1 MCHLKKLRPI
11 FFVCLLLGMQ
21 PEALAGWVTVGD
33 RGVILYSAD
42 GDTWTA
48 ATSNTS
54 QTLRGVSSDVSGQWV
69 AAGSKGTISTSTNAQ
84 EWTAAVSGNSDQL
97 WSAAYAG
104 GQWIVSGNN
113 GRIVTSPNGT
123 DWTSVSSG
131 YSFTVLDAAYNST
144 NLFTLSGTSTEG
156 GLILTS
162 PDSTDWTQHAP
173 STKLKQLSGI
183 EYGNGLWVAVGNKG
197 TIATS
202 DDPRT
207 KTWASRTSGVTDDL
221 KDVVYNGSNLFVVVG
236 KGGTILTSLDTIT
249 WTQRASTT
257 TYDLFGVAY
266 DGVRYVAVGDEGVI
280 LTSGDGVT
288 WAAATSPTTN
298 FRLLYDV
305 AVGKLPQV
313 IDFNAQEPLYQ
324 SFALS
329 GSYPLNPYATA
340 SSGLPVTY
348 TVLSPGVCSV
358 SGTTI
363 TMISAGECK
372 IEASQSGDS
381 TYYPAEPVTQSIL
394 QISALGPGVRTNPG
408 LVFDPQ
414 DSEVFVPGGVFALTP
429 PATTT
434 QTFVDP
440 QPEIVYGSATPDVC
454 SIPLRGSVNVTM
466 LDVGTCSITATSIP
480 NEFYEEGG
488 PLTASI
494 EILPRPQSI
503 TFAAQAAQ
511 SFILN
516 GTFALSPVAS
526 ASSGLAIDYTS
537 ESANICSVTGTTVTM
552 RAVGACLITAAQA
565 GDRTWEPALSVS
577 QTIDVQ
583 PSPKQAQV
591 IDFPVQNP
599 IFQDGLLGATY
610 AISPLAVASSGL
622 PVSYRVLSPGVCSL
636 SGTTLTVDGLG
647 ACQIEASQAGNDDY
661 SAAVPVT
668 QSVLHI
674 TTPGTGVLTNP
685 GLVFDPQDSE
695 VFVPGGV
702 FALTPPATTTQ
713 TFVDPQ
719 PEIVYGSATPDVCS
733 IPLRGSVN
741 VTMLDVG
748 TCSITATSIPNE
760 FYEEGGPL
768 TASIEILPRPQSI
781 TFAAQAAQSFILNG
795 TFALSPVASASSGLA
810 IDYTSESANICSVTG
825 TTVTMRAVGACLIT
839 AAQAGDRTWEPALS
853 VSQTIDV
860 QPSPKQAQVID
871 FPVQNPIFQDGLL
884 GATYAISPLAVASSG
899 LPVSYRVLSPGVCS
913 LSGTT
918 LTVDGLG
925 ACQIEA
931 SQAGN
936 DDYSAAVP
944 VTQSVLHITTPGTG
958 VRTKPGLVF
967 DPQDSEPFIAGDTFT
982 LTPAASTTQTL
993 VDPQPVIAY
1002 ASSTPSVCTI
1012 PLLNSLEVTMHLP
1025 GDCTIVAVS
1034 APNSI
1039 YLVGGPIAAT
1049 IEIVAPARPKPVP
1062 TLPPM
1067 FLGIL
1072 MLLIM
1077 VRAGF
1082 GFQRR

>member
-21 PEALAGWVTVGD
+21 PEALAGWVAVGD

-69 AAGSKGTISTSTNAQ
+69 AAGSGGTISTSTNAQ

-131 YSFTVLDAAYNST
+131 FSFTVLDTAYNST

-162 PDSTDWTQHAP
+162 PDSTNWTQHAP
-173 STKLKQLSGI
+173 STKLKQLYGI
-183 EYGNGLWVAVGNKG
+183 EYGDGLWVAVGDKG

-207 KTWASRTSGVTDDL
+207 RTWASRTSGVTDDL
-221 KDVVYNGSNLFVVVG
+221 KDVVYNGSNLYVVVG
-236 KGGTILTSLDTIT
+236 KGGAILTSLDTIT

-516 GTFALSPVAS
+516 GTFTLSPVAS

-537 ESANICSVTGTTVTM
+537 ESANICSVTGT
-552 RAVGACLITAAQA
+552 G
-565 GDRTWEPALSVS
+565 
-577 QTIDVQ
+577 
-583 PSPKQAQV
+583 
-591 IDFPVQNP
+591 
-599 IFQDGLLGATY
+599 
-610 AISPLAVASSGL
+610 
-622 PVSYRVLSPGVCSL
+622 
-636 SGTTLTVDGLG
+636 
-647 ACQIEASQAGNDDY
+647 
-661 SAAVPVT
+661 
-668 QSVLHI
+668 
-674 TTPGTGVLTNP
+674 
-685 GLVFDPQDSE
+685 
-695 VFVPGGV
+695 
-702 FALTPPATTTQ
+702 
-713 TFVDPQ
+713 
-719 PEIVYGSATPDVCS
+719 
-733 IPLRGSVN
+733 
-741 VTMLDVG
+741 
-748 TCSITATSIPNE
+748 
-760 FYEEGGPL
+760 
-768 TASIEILPRPQSI
+768 
-781 TFAAQAAQSFILNG
+781 
-795 TFALSPVASASSGLA
+795 
-810 IDYTSESANICSVTG
+810 TG

-839 AAQAGDRTWEPALS
+839 AAQAGDRTWEPAVAVTQAIELQ
-853 VSQTIDV
+853 V
-860 QPSPKQAQVID
+860 PPKQAQVID
-871 FPVQNPIFQDGLL
+871 FPVQSPIFQNAVL
-884 GATYAISPLAVASSG
+884 GATYAISPVAVASSG
-899 LPVSYRVLSPGVCS
+899 LPVSYRVRSLGVCS

-918 LTVDGLG
+918 LTVEGLG

-931 SQAGN
+931 SQTG
-936 DDYSAAVP
+936 DDNYLPAVP
-944 VTQSVLHITTPGTG
+944 VIQSVLHITTPSTG

-967 DPQDSEPFIAGDTFT
+967 DPQDSEPFIAGDTFI
-982 LTPAASTTQTL
+982 LSPAASTTQTL

-1002 ASSTPSVCTI
+1002 VSSTPAVCTV
-1012 PLLNSLEVTMHLP
+1012 PLLNSVEVTMQSS
-1025 GDCTIVAVS
+1025 GDCIILAVS
-1034 APNSI
+1034 APNSF
-1039 YLVGGPIAAT
+1039 YLIGGPIAAT
-1049 IEIVAPARPKPVP
+1049 IEIVAPAGPKPVP

-1067 FLGIL
+1067 LLGLL
-1072 MLLIM
+1072 MLLILI
-1077 VRAGF
+1077 RAGLA
-1082 GFQRR
+1082 FQRH

>member
-1 MCHLKKLRPI
+1 LS
-11 FFVCLLLGMQ
+11 MQ
-21 PEALAGWVTVGD
+21 PAAFAGWVAVGD

-42 GDTWTA
+42 GNTWTA
-48 ATSNTS
+48 GTSNTA
-54 QTLRGVSSDVSGQWV
+54 QPLRGVSSDASGQWV
-69 AAGSKGTISTSTNAQ
+69 AAGSRGTISASTNAQ
-84 EWTAAVSGNSDQL
+84 DWTATVSGNSDQL
-97 WSAAYAG
+97 WSAAFSG
-104 GQWIVSGNN
+104 GQWIVTGNN

-131 YSFTVLDAAYNST
+131 YSFTLLDLAYNST
-144 NLFTLSGTSTEG
+144 NLFTLSGTSSQG

-162 PDSTDWTQHAP
+162 PDGTNWTQHAP
-173 STKLKQLSGI
+173 STRLEQLYGI
-183 EYGNGLWVAVGNKG
+183 EYGNGSWVAVGDKG

-207 KTWASRTSGVTDDL
+207 KTWVSRTSGVTDDL
-221 KDVVYNGSNLFVVVG
+221 KDVVYNGSNLYVVVG

-257 TYDLFGVAY
+257 TYDLWGVAY

-280 LTSGDGVT
+280 LTSGNGVT
-288 WAAATSPTTN
+288 WAAATSPTVN

-313 IDFNAQEPLYQ
+313 IDFNAQAPLYQ
-324 SFALS
+324 SFAPS
-329 GSYPLNPYATA
+329 GSYPLSPDAIA

-466 LDVGTCSITATSIP
+466 LDVGTCSITTTSIP

-511 SFILN
+511 PFILN
-516 GTFALSPVAS
+516 GTFELSPLAS

-537 ESANICSVTGTTVTM
+537 ESADICSVIGTTVTM
-552 RAVGACLITAAQA
+552 RAVGACLVAAAQA
-565 GDRTWEPALSVS
+565 GDRTWKPALSVS
-577 QTIDVQ
+577 QMIDVQ
-583 PSPKQAQV
+583 PSLKQAQV

-599 IFQDGLLGATY
+599 IFQDGTSGATY

-647 ACQIEASQAGNDDY
+647 ACQIEASQAGDDDY
-661 SAAVPVT
+661 
-668 QSVLHI
+668 
-674 TTPGTGVLTNP
+674 
-685 GLVFDPQDSE
+685 
-695 VFVPGGV
+695 
-702 FALTPPATTTQ
+702 
-713 TFVDPQ
+713 
-719 PEIVYGSATPDVCS
+719 
-733 IPLRGSVN
+733 
-741 VTMLDVG
+741 
-748 TCSITATSIPNE
+748 
-760 FYEEGGPL
+760 
-768 TASIEILPRPQSI
+768 LP
-781 TFAAQAAQSFILNG
+781 
-795 TFALSPVASASSGLA
+795 
-810 IDYTSESANICSVTG
+810 
-825 TTVTMRAVGACLIT
+825 
-839 AAQAGDRTWEPALS
+839 
-853 VSQTIDV
+853 
-860 QPSPKQAQVID
+860 
-871 FPVQNPIFQDGLL
+871 
-884 GATYAISPLAVASSG
+884 
-899 LPVSYRVLSPGVCS
+899 
-913 LSGTT
+913 
-918 LTVDGLG
+918 
-925 ACQIEA
+925 
-931 SQAGN
+931 
-936 DDYSAAVP
+936 AVP

-967 DPQDSEPFIAGDTFT
+967 DPQDSEPFVAGDTFA

-1002 ASSTPSVCTI
+1002 ASSTPSVCTV

-1039 YLVGGPIAAT
+1039 YLIGGPIAAT
-1049 IEIVAPARPKPVP
+1049 IQIIAPAQAKAVP
-1062 TLPPM
+1062 TLPPAL
-1067 FLGIL
+1067 LGLLTLL
-1072 MLLIM
+1072 MLAM
-1077 VRAGF
+1077 AGF
-1082 GFQRR
+1082 GLQRR

>member
-1 MCHLKKLRPI
+1 MKNCHLDKLRPL
-11 FFVCLLLGMQ
+11 FFVVLLLSMQ
-21 PEALAGWVTVGD
+21 PAAFAGWVAVGD

-42 GDTWTA
+42 GNTWTA
-48 ATSNTS
+48 GTSNTA
-54 QTLRGVSSDVSGQWV
+54 QPLRGVSSDASGQWV
-69 AAGSKGTISTSTNAQ
+69 AAGSRGTISASTNAQ
-84 EWTAAVSGNSDQL
+84 DWTATVSGNSDQL
-97 WSAAYAG
+97 WSAAFSG
-104 GQWIVSGNN
+104 GQWIVTGNN

-131 YSFTVLDAAYNST
+131 YSFTLLDLAYNST
-144 NLFTLSGTSTEG
+144 NLFTLSGTSSQG

-162 PDSTDWTQHAP
+162 PDGTNWTQHAP
-173 STKLKQLSGI
+173 STRLEQLYGI
-183 EYGNGLWVAVGNKG
+183 EYGNGSWVAVGDKG

-207 KTWASRTSGVTDDL
+207 KTWVSRTSGVTDDL
-221 KDVVYNGSNLFVVVG
+221 KDVVYNGSNLYVVVG

-257 TYDLFGVAY
+257 TYDLWGVAY

-280 LTSGDGVT
+280 LTSGNGVT
-288 WAAATSPTTN
+288 WAAATSPTVN

-313 IDFNAQEPLYQ
+313 IDFNAQAPLYQ
-324 SFALS
+324 SFAPS
-329 GSYPLNPYATA
+329 GSYPLSPDAIA

-394 QISALGPGVRTNPG
+394 QITALGPGVRTNPG

-466 LDVGTCSITATSIP
+466 LDVGTCSITTTSIP

-511 SFILN
+511 PFILN
-516 GTFALSPVAS
+516 GTFELSPLAS

-537 ESANICSVTGTTVTM
+537 ESADICSVIGTTVTM
-552 RAVGACLITAAQA
+552 RAVGACLVAAAQA
-565 GDRTWEPALSVS
+565 GDRTWKPALSVS
-577 QTIDVQ
+577 QMIDVQ
-583 PSPKQAQV
+583 PSLKQAQV

-599 IFQDGLLGATY
+599 IFQDGTSGATY

-647 ACQIEASQAGNDDY
+647 ACQIEASQAGDDDY
-661 SAAVPVT
+661 
-668 QSVLHI
+668 
-674 TTPGTGVLTNP
+674 
-685 GLVFDPQDSE
+685 
-695 VFVPGGV
+695 
-702 FALTPPATTTQ
+702 
-713 TFVDPQ
+713 
-719 PEIVYGSATPDVCS
+719 
-733 IPLRGSVN
+733 
-741 VTMLDVG
+741 
-748 TCSITATSIPNE
+748 
-760 FYEEGGPL
+760 
-768 TASIEILPRPQSI
+768 LP
-781 TFAAQAAQSFILNG
+781 
-795 TFALSPVASASSGLA
+795 
-810 IDYTSESANICSVTG
+810 
-825 TTVTMRAVGACLIT
+825 
-839 AAQAGDRTWEPALS
+839 
-853 VSQTIDV
+853 
-860 QPSPKQAQVID
+860 
-871 FPVQNPIFQDGLL
+871 
-884 GATYAISPLAVASSG
+884 
-899 LPVSYRVLSPGVCS
+899 
-913 LSGTT
+913 
-918 LTVDGLG
+918 
-925 ACQIEA
+925 
-931 SQAGN
+931 
-936 DDYSAAVP
+936 AVP

-967 DPQDSEPFIAGDTFT
+967 DPQDSEPFVAGDTFA

-1002 ASSTPSVCTI
+1002 ASSTPSVCTV

-1039 YLVGGPIAAT
+1039 YLIGGPIAAT
-1049 IEIVAPARPKPVP
+1049 IQIIAPAQAKAVP
-1062 TLPPM
+1062 TLPPAL
-1067 FLGIL
+1067 LGLLTLL
-1072 MLLIM
+1072 MLAM
-1077 VRAGF
+1077 AGF
-1082 GFQRR
+1082 GLQRR

>member
-1 MCHLKKLRPI
+1 
-11 FFVCLLLGMQ
+11 MQ
-21 PEALAGWVTVGD
+21 PAAFAGWVAVGD

-42 GDTWTA
+42 GNTWTA
-48 ATSNTS
+48 GTSNTA
-54 QTLRGVSSDVSGQWV
+54 QPLRGVSSDASGQWV
-69 AAGSKGTISTSTNAQ
+69 AAGSRGTISASTNAQ
-84 EWTAAVSGNSDQL
+84 DWTATVSGNSDQL
-97 WSAAYAG
+97 WSAAFSG
-104 GQWIVSGNN
+104 GQWIVTGNN

-131 YSFTVLDAAYNST
+131 YSFTLLDLAYNST
-144 NLFTLSGTSTEG
+144 NLFTLSGTSSQG

-162 PDSTDWTQHAP
+162 PDGTNWTQHAP
-173 STKLKQLSGI
+173 STRLEQLYGI
-183 EYGNGLWVAVGNKG
+183 EYGNGSWVAVGDKG

-207 KTWASRTSGVTDDL
+207 KTWVSRTSGVTDDL
-221 KDVVYNGSNLFVVVG
+221 KDVVYNGSNLYVVVG

-257 TYDLFGVAY
+257 TYDLWGVAY

-280 LTSGDGVT
+280 LTSGNGVT
-288 WAAATSPTTN
+288 WAAATSPTVN

-313 IDFNAQEPLYQ
+313 IDFNAQAPLYQ
-324 SFALS
+324 SFAPS
-329 GSYPLNPYATA
+329 GSYPLSPDAIA

-466 LDVGTCSITATSIP
+466 LDVGTCSITTTSIP

-511 SFILN
+511 PFILN
-516 GTFALSPVAS
+516 GTFELSPLAS

-537 ESANICSVTGTTVTM
+537 ESADICSVIGTTVTM
-552 RAVGACLITAAQA
+552 RAVGACLVAAAQA
-565 GDRTWEPALSVS
+565 GDRTWKPALSVS
-577 QTIDVQ
+577 QMIDVQ
-583 PSPKQAQV
+583 PSLKQAQV

-599 IFQDGLLGATY
+599 IFQDGTSGATY

-647 ACQIEASQAGNDDY
+647 ACQIEASQAGDDDY
-661 SAAVPVT
+661 
-668 QSVLHI
+668 
-674 TTPGTGVLTNP
+674 
-685 GLVFDPQDSE
+685 
-695 VFVPGGV
+695 
-702 FALTPPATTTQ
+702 
-713 TFVDPQ
+713 
-719 PEIVYGSATPDVCS
+719 
-733 IPLRGSVN
+733 
-741 VTMLDVG
+741 
-748 TCSITATSIPNE
+748 
-760 FYEEGGPL
+760 
-768 TASIEILPRPQSI
+768 LP
-781 TFAAQAAQSFILNG
+781 
-795 TFALSPVASASSGLA
+795 
-810 IDYTSESANICSVTG
+810 
-825 TTVTMRAVGACLIT
+825 
-839 AAQAGDRTWEPALS
+839 
-853 VSQTIDV
+853 
-860 QPSPKQAQVID
+860 
-871 FPVQNPIFQDGLL
+871 
-884 GATYAISPLAVASSG
+884 
-899 LPVSYRVLSPGVCS
+899 
-913 LSGTT
+913 
-918 LTVDGLG
+918 
-925 ACQIEA
+925 
-931 SQAGN
+931 
-936 DDYSAAVP
+936 AVP

-967 DPQDSEPFIAGDTFT
+967 DPQDSEPFVAGDTFA

-1002 ASSTPSVCTI
+1002 ASSTPSVCTV

-1039 YLVGGPIAAT
+1039 YLIGGPIAAT
-1049 IEIVAPARPKPVP
+1049 IQIIAPAQAKAVP
-1062 TLPPM
+1062 TLPPAL
-1067 FLGIL
+1067 LGLLTLL
-1072 MLLIM
+1072 MLAM
-1077 VRAGF
+1077 AGF
-1082 GFQRR
+1082 GLQRR

>member
-1 MCHLKKLRPI
+1 LKNCHLDKLRPL
-11 FFVCLLLGMQ
+11 FFVVLLLSMQ
-21 PEALAGWVTVGD
+21 PAAFAGWVAVGD

-42 GDTWTA
+42 GNTWTA
-48 ATSNTS
+48 GTSNTA
-54 QTLRGVSSDVSGQWV
+54 QPLRGVSSDASGQWV
-69 AAGSKGTISTSTNAQ
+69 AAGSRGTISASTNAQ
-84 EWTAAVSGNSDQL
+84 DWTATVSGNSDQL
-97 WSAAYAG
+97 WSAAFSG
-104 GQWIVSGNN
+104 GQWIVTGNN

-131 YSFTVLDAAYNST
+131 YSFTLLDLAYNST
-144 NLFTLSGTSTEG
+144 NLFTLSGTSSQG

-162 PDSTDWTQHAP
+162 PDGTNWTQHAP
-173 STKLKQLSGI
+173 STRLEQLYGI
-183 EYGNGLWVAVGNKG
+183 EYGNGSWVAVGDKG

-207 KTWASRTSGVTDDL
+207 KAWVSRTSGVTDDL
-221 KDVVYNGSNLFVVVG
+221 KDVVYNGSNLYVVVG

-257 TYDLFGVAY
+257 TYDLWGVAY

-280 LTSGDGVT
+280 LTSGNGVT
-288 WAAATSPTTN
+288 WAAATSPTVN

-313 IDFNAQEPLYQ
+313 IDFNAQAPLYQ
-324 SFALS
+324 SFAPS
-329 GSYPLNPYATA
+329 GSYPLSPDAIA

-466 LDVGTCSITATSIP
+466 LDVGTCSITTTSIP

-511 SFILN
+511 PFILN
-516 GTFALSPVAS
+516 GTFELSPLAS

-537 ESANICSVTGTTVTM
+537 ESADICSVIGTTVTM
-552 RAVGACLITAAQA
+552 RAVGACLVAAAQA
-565 GDRTWEPALSVS
+565 GDRTWKPALSVS
-577 QTIDVQ
+577 QMIDVQ
-583 PSPKQAQV
+583 PSLKQAQV

-599 IFQDGLLGATY
+599 IFQDGTSGATY

-647 ACQIEASQAGNDDY
+647 ACQIEASQAGDDDY
-661 SAAVPVT
+661 
-668 QSVLHI
+668 
-674 TTPGTGVLTNP
+674 
-685 GLVFDPQDSE
+685 
-695 VFVPGGV
+695 
-702 FALTPPATTTQ
+702 
-713 TFVDPQ
+713 
-719 PEIVYGSATPDVCS
+719 
-733 IPLRGSVN
+733 
-741 VTMLDVG
+741 
-748 TCSITATSIPNE
+748 
-760 FYEEGGPL
+760 
-768 TASIEILPRPQSI
+768 LP
-781 TFAAQAAQSFILNG
+781 
-795 TFALSPVASASSGLA
+795 
-810 IDYTSESANICSVTG
+810 
-825 TTVTMRAVGACLIT
+825 
-839 AAQAGDRTWEPALS
+839 
-853 VSQTIDV
+853 
-860 QPSPKQAQVID
+860 
-871 FPVQNPIFQDGLL
+871 
-884 GATYAISPLAVASSG
+884 
-899 LPVSYRVLSPGVCS
+899 
-913 LSGTT
+913 
-918 LTVDGLG
+918 
-925 ACQIEA
+925 
-931 SQAGN
+931 
-936 DDYSAAVP
+936 AVP

-967 DPQDSEPFIAGDTFT
+967 DPQDSEPFVAGDTFA

-1002 ASSTPSVCTI
+1002 ASSTPSVCTV

-1039 YLVGGPIAAT
+1039 YLIGGPIAAT
-1049 IEIVAPARPKPVP
+1049 IQIIAPAQAKAVP
-1062 TLPPM
+1062 TLPPAL
-1067 FLGIL
+1067 LGLLTLL
-1072 MLLIM
+1072 MLAM
-1077 VRAGF
+1077 AGF
-1082 GFQRR
+1082 GLQRR

>member
-1 MCHLKKLRPI
+1 LKNCHLDKLRPL
-11 FFVCLLLGMQ
+11 FFVVLLLSMQ
-21 PEALAGWVTVGD
+21 PAAFAGWVAVGD

-42 GDTWTA
+42 GNTWTA
-48 ATSNTS
+48 GTSNTA
-54 QTLRGVSSDVSGQWV
+54 QPLRGVSSDASGQWV
-69 AAGSKGTISTSTNAQ
+69 AAGSRGTISASTNAQ
-84 EWTAAVSGNSDQL
+84 DWTATVSGNSDQL
-97 WSAAYAG
+97 WSAAFSG
-104 GQWIVSGNN
+104 GQWIVTGNN

-131 YSFTVLDAAYNST
+131 YSFTLLDLAYNST
-144 NLFTLSGTSTEG
+144 NLFTLSGTSSQG

-162 PDSTDWTQHAP
+162 PDGTNWTQHAP
-173 STKLKQLSGI
+173 STRLEQLYGI
-183 EYGNGLWVAVGNKG
+183 EYGNGSWVAVGDKG

-207 KTWASRTSGVTDDL
+207 KTWVSRTSGVTDDL
-221 KDVVYNGSNLFVVVG
+221 KDVVYNGSNLYVVVG

-257 TYDLFGVAY
+257 TYDLWGVAY

-280 LTSGDGVT
+280 LTSGNGVT
-288 WAAATSPTTN
+288 WAAATSPTVN

-313 IDFNAQEPLYQ
+313 IDFNAQAPLYQ
-324 SFALS
+324 SFAPS
-329 GSYPLNPYATA
+329 GSYPLSPDAIA

-466 LDVGTCSITATSIP
+466 LDVGTCSITTTSIP

-511 SFILN
+511 PFILN
-516 GTFALSPVAS
+516 GTFELSPLAS

-537 ESANICSVTGTTVTM
+537 ESADICSVIGTTVTM
-552 RAVGACLITAAQA
+552 RAVGACLVAAAQA
-565 GDRTWEPALSVS
+565 GDRTWKPALSVS
-577 QTIDVQ
+577 QMIDVQ
-583 PSPKQAQV
+583 PSLKQAQV

-599 IFQDGLLGATY
+599 IFQDGTSGATY

-647 ACQIEASQAGNDDY
+647 ACQIEASQAGDDDY
-661 SAAVPVT
+661 
-668 QSVLHI
+668 
-674 TTPGTGVLTNP
+674 
-685 GLVFDPQDSE
+685 
-695 VFVPGGV
+695 
-702 FALTPPATTTQ
+702 
-713 TFVDPQ
+713 
-719 PEIVYGSATPDVCS
+719 
-733 IPLRGSVN
+733 
-741 VTMLDVG
+741 
-748 TCSITATSIPNE
+748 
-760 FYEEGGPL
+760 
-768 TASIEILPRPQSI
+768 LP
-781 TFAAQAAQSFILNG
+781 
-795 TFALSPVASASSGLA
+795 
-810 IDYTSESANICSVTG
+810 
-825 TTVTMRAVGACLIT
+825 
-839 AAQAGDRTWEPALS
+839 
-853 VSQTIDV
+853 
-860 QPSPKQAQVID
+860 
-871 FPVQNPIFQDGLL
+871 
-884 GATYAISPLAVASSG
+884 
-899 LPVSYRVLSPGVCS
+899 
-913 LSGTT
+913 
-918 LTVDGLG
+918 
-925 ACQIEA
+925 
-931 SQAGN
+931 
-936 DDYSAAVP
+936 AVP

-967 DPQDSEPFIAGDTFT
+967 DPQDSEPFVAGDTFA

-1002 ASSTPSVCTI
+1002 ASSTPSVCTV

-1039 YLVGGPIAAT
+1039 YLIGGPIAAT
-1049 IEIVAPARPKPVP
+1049 IQIIAPAQAKAVP
-1062 TLPPM
+1062 TLPPAL
-1067 FLGIL
+1067 LGLLTLL
-1072 MLLIM
+1072 MLAM
-1077 VRAGF
+1077 AGF
-1082 GFQRR
+1082 GLQRR

>member
-1 MCHLKKLRPI
+1 MKNCHLDKLRPL
-11 FFVCLLLGMQ
+11 FFVVLLLSMQ
-21 PEALAGWVTVGD
+21 PAAFAGWVAVGD

-42 GDTWTA
+42 GNTWTA
-48 ATSNTS
+48 GTSNTA
-54 QTLRGVSSDVSGQWV
+54 QPLRGVSSDASGQWV
-69 AAGSKGTISTSTNAQ
+69 AAGSRGTISASTNAQ
-84 EWTAAVSGNSDQL
+84 DWTATVSGNSDQL
-97 WSAAYAG
+97 WSAAFSG
-104 GQWIVSGNN
+104 GQWIVTGNN

-131 YSFTVLDAAYNST
+131 YSFTLLDLAYNST
-144 NLFTLSGTSTEG
+144 NLFTLSGTSSQG

-162 PDSTDWTQHAP
+162 PDGTNWTQHAP
-173 STKLKQLSGI
+173 STRLEQLYGI
-183 EYGNGLWVAVGNKG
+183 EYGNGSWVAVGDKG

-207 KTWASRTSGVTDDL
+207 KTWVSRTSGVTDDL
-221 KDVVYNGSNLFVVVG
+221 KDVVYNGSNLYVVVG

-257 TYDLFGVAY
+257 TYDLWGVAY

-280 LTSGDGVT
+280 LTSGNGVT
-288 WAAATSPTTN
+288 WAAATSPTVN

-313 IDFNAQEPLYQ
+313 IDFNAQAPLYQ
-324 SFALS
+324 SFAPS
-329 GSYPLNPYATA
+329 GSYPLSPDAIA

-466 LDVGTCSITATSIP
+466 LDVGTCSITTTSIP

-511 SFILN
+511 PFILN
-516 GTFALSPVAS
+516 GTFELSPLAS

-537 ESANICSVTGTTVTM
+537 ESADICSVIGTTVTM
-552 RAVGACLITAAQA
+552 RAVGACLVAAAQA
-565 GDRTWEPALSVS
+565 GDRTWKPALSVS
-577 QTIDVQ
+577 QMIDVQ
-583 PSPKQAQV
+583 PSLKQAQV

-599 IFQDGLLGATY
+599 IFQDGTSGATY

-647 ACQIEASQAGNDDY
+647 ACQIEASQAGDDDY
-661 SAAVPVT
+661 
-668 QSVLHI
+668 
-674 TTPGTGVLTNP
+674 
-685 GLVFDPQDSE
+685 
-695 VFVPGGV
+695 
-702 FALTPPATTTQ
+702 
-713 TFVDPQ
+713 
-719 PEIVYGSATPDVCS
+719 
-733 IPLRGSVN
+733 
-741 VTMLDVG
+741 
-748 TCSITATSIPNE
+748 
-760 FYEEGGPL
+760 
-768 TASIEILPRPQSI
+768 LP
-781 TFAAQAAQSFILNG
+781 
-795 TFALSPVASASSGLA
+795 
-810 IDYTSESANICSVTG
+810 
-825 TTVTMRAVGACLIT
+825 
-839 AAQAGDRTWEPALS
+839 
-853 VSQTIDV
+853 
-860 QPSPKQAQVID
+860 
-871 FPVQNPIFQDGLL
+871 
-884 GATYAISPLAVASSG
+884 
-899 LPVSYRVLSPGVCS
+899 
-913 LSGTT
+913 
-918 LTVDGLG
+918 
-925 ACQIEA
+925 
-931 SQAGN
+931 
-936 DDYSAAVP
+936 AVP

-967 DPQDSEPFIAGDTFT
+967 DPQDSEPFVAGDTFA

-1002 ASSTPSVCTI
+1002 ASSTPSVCTV

-1039 YLVGGPIAAT
+1039 YLIGGPIAAT
-1049 IEIVAPARPKPVP
+1049 IQIIAPAQAKAVP
-1062 TLPPM
+1062 TLPPAL
-1067 FLGIL
+1067 LGLLTLL
-1072 MLLIM
+1072 MLAM
-1077 VRAGF
+1077 AGF
-1082 GFQRR
+1082 GLQRR

>member
-1 MCHLKKLRPI
+1 LKNCHLDKLRPL
-11 FFVCLLLGMQ
+11 FFVVLLLSMQ
-21 PEALAGWVTVGD
+21 PAAFAGWVAVGD

-42 GDTWTA
+42 GNTWTA
-48 ATSNTS
+48 GTSNTA
-54 QTLRGVSSDVSGQWV
+54 QPLRGVSSDASGQWV
-69 AAGSKGTISTSTNAQ
+69 AAGSRGTISASTNAQ
-84 EWTAAVSGNSDQL
+84 DWTATVSGNSDQL
-97 WSAAYAG
+97 WSAAFSG
-104 GQWIVSGNN
+104 GQWIVTGNN

-131 YSFTVLDAAYNST
+131 YSFTLLDLAYNST
-144 NLFTLSGTSTEG
+144 NLFTLSGTSSQG

-162 PDSTDWTQHAP
+162 PDGTNWTQHAP
-173 STKLKQLSGI
+173 STRLEQLYGI
-183 EYGNGLWVAVGNKG
+183 EYGNGSWVAVGDKG

-207 KTWASRTSGVTDDL
+207 KTWVSRTSGVTDDL
-221 KDVVYNGSNLFVVVG
+221 KDVVYNGSNLYVVVG

-257 TYDLFGVAY
+257 TYDLWGVAY

-288 WAAATSPTTN
+288 WAAATSPTVN

-313 IDFNAQEPLYQ
+313 IDFNAQAPLYQ
-324 SFALS
+324 SFAPS
-329 GSYPLNPYATA
+329 GSYPLSPDAIA

-466 LDVGTCSITATSIP
+466 LDVGTCSITTTSIP

-511 SFILN
+511 PFILN
-516 GTFALSPVAS
+516 GTFELSPLAS

-537 ESANICSVTGTTVTM
+537 ESADICSVIGTTVTM
-552 RAVGACLITAAQA
+552 RAVGACLVAAAQA
-565 GDRTWEPALSVS
+565 GDRTWKPALSVS
-577 QTIDVQ
+577 QMIDVQ
-583 PSPKQAQV
+583 PSLKQAQV

-599 IFQDGLLGATY
+599 IFQDGTSGATY

-647 ACQIEASQAGNDDY
+647 ACQIEASQAGDDDY
-661 SAAVPVT
+661 
-668 QSVLHI
+668 
-674 TTPGTGVLTNP
+674 
-685 GLVFDPQDSE
+685 
-695 VFVPGGV
+695 
-702 FALTPPATTTQ
+702 
-713 TFVDPQ
+713 
-719 PEIVYGSATPDVCS
+719 
-733 IPLRGSVN
+733 
-741 VTMLDVG
+741 
-748 TCSITATSIPNE
+748 
-760 FYEEGGPL
+760 
-768 TASIEILPRPQSI
+768 LP
-781 TFAAQAAQSFILNG
+781 
-795 TFALSPVASASSGLA
+795 
-810 IDYTSESANICSVTG
+810 
-825 TTVTMRAVGACLIT
+825 
-839 AAQAGDRTWEPALS
+839 
-853 VSQTIDV
+853 
-860 QPSPKQAQVID
+860 
-871 FPVQNPIFQDGLL
+871 
-884 GATYAISPLAVASSG
+884 
-899 LPVSYRVLSPGVCS
+899 
-913 LSGTT
+913 
-918 LTVDGLG
+918 
-925 ACQIEA
+925 
-931 SQAGN
+931 
-936 DDYSAAVP
+936 AVP

-967 DPQDSEPFIAGDTFT
+967 DPQDSEPFVAGDTFA

-1002 ASSTPSVCTI
+1002 ASSTPSVCTV

-1039 YLVGGPIAAT
+1039 YLIGGPIAAT
-1049 IEIVAPARPKPVP
+1049 IQIIAPAQAKAVP
-1062 TLPPM
+1062 TLPPAL
-1067 FLGIL
+1067 LGLLTLL
-1072 MLLIM
+1072 MLAM
-1077 VRAGF
+1077 AGF
-1082 GFQRR
+1082 GLQRR

>member
-1 MCHLKKLRPI
+1 MCHLDKLRPL
-11 FFVCLLLGMQ
+11 FFVVLLLSMQ
-21 PEALAGWVTVGD
+21 PAAFAGWVAVGD

-42 GDTWTA
+42 GNTWTA
-48 ATSNTS
+48 GTSNTA
-54 QTLRGVSSDVSGQWV
+54 QPLRGVSSDASGQWV
-69 AAGSKGTISTSTNAQ
+69 AAGSRGTISASTNAQ
-84 EWTAAVSGNSDQL
+84 DWTATVSGNSDQL
-97 WSAAYAG
+97 WSAAFSG
-104 GQWIVSGNN
+104 GQWIVTGNN

-123 DWTSVSSG
+123 DWTSVNSG
-131 YSFTVLDAAYNST
+131 YSFTLLDLAYNST
-144 NLFTLSGTSTEG
+144 NLFTLSGTSSQG

-162 PDSTDWTQHAP
+162 PDGTNWTQYAP
-173 STKLKQLSGI
+173 SKRLEQLYGI
-183 EYGNGLWVAVGNKG
+183 EYSNGSWVAVGDKG

-207 KTWASRTSGVTDDL
+207 RTWVSRTSGVTDDL
-221 KDVVYNGSNLFVVVG
+221 KDVVYNGSNLYVVVG

-257 TYDLFGVAY
+257 PYDLWGVAY

-288 WAAATSPTTN
+288 WAAATSPTAN

-313 IDFNAQEPLYQ
+313 IDFNAQAPLYQ
-324 SFALS
+324 SFSPS
-329 GSYPLNPYATA
+329 GSYPLSPDATA

-394 QISALGPGVRTNPG
+394 QISPLGPGVRTNPG

-429 PATTT
+429 PATTI

-503 TFAAQAAQ
+503 TFATQAAQ
-511 SFILN
+511 PFILN
-516 GTFALSPVAS
+516 GTFALSPAAS

-537 ESANICSVTGTTVTM
+537 ESADICSITGTTVTM

-599 IFQDGLLGATY
+599 IFQDGALGATY

-622 PVSYRVLSPGVCSL
+622 PVSYQVLSPGVCSL

-647 ACQIEASQAGNDDY
+647 ACQIEASQAGDDDY
-661 SAAVPVT
+661 SPAVPV
-668 QSVLHI
+668 I
-674 TTPGTGVLTNP
+674 
-685 GLVFDPQDSE
+685 
-695 VFVPGGV
+695 
-702 FALTPPATTTQ
+702 
-713 TFVDPQ
+713 
-719 PEIVYGSATPDVCS
+719 
-733 IPLRGSVN
+733 
-741 VTMLDVG
+741 
-748 TCSITATSIPNE
+748 
-760 FYEEGGPL
+760 
-768 TASIEILPRPQSI
+768 
-781 TFAAQAAQSFILNG
+781 
-795 TFALSPVASASSGLA
+795 
-810 IDYTSESANICSVTG
+810 
-825 TTVTMRAVGACLIT
+825 
-839 AAQAGDRTWEPALS
+839 
-853 VSQTIDV
+853 
-860 QPSPKQAQVID
+860 
-871 FPVQNPIFQDGLL
+871 
-884 GATYAISPLAVASSG
+884 
-899 LPVSYRVLSPGVCS
+899 
-913 LSGTT
+913 
-918 LTVDGLG
+918 
-925 ACQIEA
+925 
-931 SQAGN
+931 
-936 DDYSAAVP
+936 
-944 VTQSVLHITTPGTG
+944 QSVLHITTPGTG

-967 DPQDSEPFIAGDTFT
+967 DPQDSEPFIAGATFT

-1002 ASSTPSVCTI
+1002 ASSTPSVCTV
-1012 PLLNSLEVTMHLP
+1012 PLLNSLEVTMHLS

-1034 APNSI
+1034 APNSL
-1039 YLVGGPIAAT
+1039 YLIGGPIAAT
-1049 IEIVAPARPKPVP
+1049 IEIVAPAQARAVP
-1062 TLPPM
+1062 TLPSAL
-1067 FLGIL
+1067 LG
-1072 MLLIM
+1072 LLTLLVLAM
-1077 VRAGF
+1077 AGF
-1082 GFQRR
+1082 GLQRR